1 MDSYLRDNARG
12 SCSGENPE
20 DNMKVNE
27 VHWLVA
33 AEKFP
38 ELLSP
43 VTALLKQPQQAVE
56 EVPAMMRVLLPR
68 QLRVTRCCRRV

>member
-1 MDSYLRDNARG
+1 MTNIVTNAT
-12 SCSGENPE
+12 SLQLPACINDVKQEE
-20 DNMKVNE
+20 E
-27 VHWLVA
+27 
-33 AEKFP
+33 EQE

-68 QLRVTRCCRRV
+68 RLRVTRFCRRV

>member
-1 MDSYLRDNARG
+1 MTNIVTNAT
-12 SCSGENPE
+12 SLQLPACINDVKQEE
-20 DNMKVNE
+20 E
-27 VHWLVA
+27 
-33 AEKFP
+33 EQE

-68 QLRVTRCCRRV
+68 RLRVTRCCRRV